1 MRGYDPALRVDQ
13 VTEYLTSRHGRRL
26 VQVNDPDVAT
36 CVSCHP
42 AHETRPPSDP
52 ASTVYPLNVARTCTQ
67 CHGDAG
73 LMQRHGIPSD
83 QRAEWAHSVHGR
95 LMLEDEDLSAPT
107 CNDCHGNH
115 GAAPPGLASIRHVCG
130 ECHAT
135 MAEFFQASGHVEI
148 FERDSLPGCVT
159 CHDNH
164 AVEAPADSTLALR
177 AQDTC
182 LNCHQPPDSAGGE
195 FIVMLS
201 LLDSLRQAFR
211 NSQAVLRQAENAG
224 MEVSQAVFELED
236 VNNALTKARSAI
248 HSFHVDRVKQEV
260 DQGLGLTNRGLDRGR
275 AALEEHQYRRIGLA
289 ASATLIV
296 MLIVGLLLRIRELDR
311 RAATV
316 ETEEMKSAADARK
329 VGEEIHV

>member
-1 MRGYDPALRVDQ
+1 
-13 VTEYLTSRHGRRL
+13 
-26 VQVNDPDVAT
+26 
-36 CVSCHP
+36 
-42 AHETRPPSDP
+42 
-52 ASTVYPLNVARTCTQ
+52 
-67 CHGDAG
+67 
-73 LMQRHGIPSD
+73 
-83 QRAEWAHSVHGR
+83 
-95 LMLEDEDLSAPT
+95 MLEEEDLSAPT

-224 MEVSQAVFELED
+224 MEVSQALFELED

-260 DQGLGLTNRGLDRGR
+260 DQGLGLTN
-275 AALEEHQYRRIGLA
+275 